1 MPITNCMNVFADRYH
16 GTTTTEWNH
25 NPTHTARR
33 QQEWEA
39 EINASWKAEIEE
51 TQTNLSLLR
60 LGLPVEMR
68 KKVVEE
74 ARLSEI
80 EKKQKILHTANMRT
94 LNTAIQEIEELL
106 NTDEEEFIEITAWLA
121 NGYKDGD
128 FGKFYVET
136 FLPTNGEAH

>member
-16 GTTTTEWNH
+16 GTTTTGPNH
-25 NPTHTARR
+25 NPTETVHR
-33 QQEWEA
+33 QQAWEA

-51 TQTNLSLLR
+51 THTNLSLLR

-80 EKKQKILHTANMRT
+80 KKKQKILHTENMRT
-94 LNTAIQEIEELL
+94 LNTAIQEIE
-106 NTDEEEFIEITAWLA
+106 DDFGA
-121 NGYKDGD
+121 KDGD
-128 FGKFYVET
+128 FGKFYVEM
-136 FLPTNGEAH
+136 FLPMNGEAH